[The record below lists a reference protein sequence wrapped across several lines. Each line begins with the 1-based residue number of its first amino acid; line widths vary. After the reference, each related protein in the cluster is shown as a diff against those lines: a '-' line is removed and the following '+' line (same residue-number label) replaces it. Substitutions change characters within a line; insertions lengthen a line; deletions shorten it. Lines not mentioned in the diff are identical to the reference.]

1 MVGSGVVSCR
11 LEAAASIEGSWP
23 SNERLAFA
31 LASHGSD
38 NAASVSQ
45 QRRACARVRVLAP
58 VVTGRE
64 ARCLARVAIVQ
75 YVSSYARLQSRTHMC
90 VCVFRVPTRE
100 GNTYTHMMLMLM
112 VLMVAVV
119 LVYNV
124 EAGCATAHGGS
135 TSESDAHHG
144 SRSISKQRPSAGDS

>member
-1 MVGSGVVSCR
+1 MRRVYRSSVERAHVCVCWLPSLLAAKLGASRESPLYSMSR
-11 LEAAASIEGSWP
+11 LTLVC
-23 SNERLAFA
+23 NLA
-31 LASHGSD
+31 H
-38 NAASVSQ
+38 
-45 QRRACARVRVLAP
+45 
-58 VVTGRE
+58 
-64 ARCLARVAIVQ
+64 
-75 YVSSYARLQSRTHMC
+75 
-90 VCVFRVPTRE
+90 VCVFRVPSRE

-112 VLMVAVV
+112 LMVAVV